1 MPAASRSTADAAH
14 AGETCGCGLGLACAR
29 HGWQAGRHHKTFA
42 AFFFAGLS
50 ERMFFKLRVSKAGKI
65 MKTNTFDE
73 AALVERL
80 GSGDRVAF
88 ESVYRKH
95 NAAMVRM
102 CTGIVRNRA
111 TAEEVVQDTWVA
123 VLKGIS
129 GFEGRSSLAGWIF
142 AILVNKARS
151 RAGRDGRMV
160 SFDGGGEGD
169 NLAAAFDGR
178 GRWKDMPEL
187 WETLTPERIVA
198 GRSVM
203 AHVTAAIESLP
214 LAQRSVMVLRGQQ
227 QLEPAEVCATLGIT
241 EGNMRVLLHRAR
253 LSVRKVLD
261 AVIADAPV

>member
-1 MPAASRSTADAAH
+1 
-14 AGETCGCGLGLACAR
+14 
-29 HGWQAGRHHKTFA
+29 
-42 AFFFAGLS
+42 
-50 ERMFFKLRVSKAGKI
+50 
-65 MKTNTFDE
+65 MKSNTFDE
-73 AALVERL
+73 TALIERL

-88 ESVYRKH
+88 ETIYKKH
-95 NAAMVRM
+95 NASMVRM

-160 SFDGGGEGD
+160 SFDGDGEDD

-198 GRSVM
+198 GRSVL
-203 AHVTAAIESLP
+203 AHVTAAIEALP
-214 LAQRSVMVLRGQQ
+214 PAQRSVLILRGQQ
-227 QLEPAEVCATLGIT
+227 QLEPAEVCSILDIT
-241 EGNMRVLLHRAR
+241 EGNLRVLLHRAR
-253 LSVRKVLD
+253 LSVRKALD
-261 AVIADAPV
+261 AVMADRPV